1 MASREQLSADLLESR
16 EEVEELRNQIDQLQE
31 DSAQEIEDLES
42 QLKEQYA
49 GEMTSKDDQIAALE
63 AQLAE
68 QNTSWETSYN
78 ELSEQKIAMET
89 DYESKLATWTK
100 SREGG
105 REIWTNP
112 ITGETASTDMTW
124 KNERERKMEEDMK
137 KNKEKLDRNNA
148 ESRKGS
154 SKVQEVQKGLNDL
167 RKQLKVEQNAHAAL
181 RRRHFEDV
189 SASWDEIDKLERIV
203 MVLNEELER
212 AKASQEEAMTWQK
225 ANEMSA
231 KAKILR
237 AQLEADDATREMRK
251 AVKSARLVQVA
262 LEREL
267 RRRIMQTDQLGLSL
281 AEKDTIMAEAE
292 AIKQREF
299 DVLRVKLSKA
309 HEVHQDDLEALSRL
323 WPDENGYVLPT
334 MLQPYA
340 DVLRIERER
349 QDAQIAL
356 QKIDRNNRGPDAIDT
371 DSDDEEGVKHR
382 EDLERELDELREEML
397 YPSLRQIDLQELINP
412 KFKVVST
419 TPRRRKF
426 ALYDTPRAFIDKVP
440 IVPTNNDGVAEAS
453 EPLPLVFADQDE
465 EGEEGNEGDVIG
477 ETGEMVNQPDA
488 LKNDLQ
494 GDEKVRSKFFF
505 SKLRIVLNCV
515 SLYNRCNYRE
525 SYFFSLDFCF
535 HIFY

>member
-212 AKASQEEAMTWQK
+212 AKASQEEALTWQK

-453 EPLPLVFADQDE
+453 EPLPLVFADQGE

-494 GDEKVRSKFFF
+494 GDEKVRSKMFF
-505 SKLRIVLNCV
+505 SKVV
-515 SLYNRCNYRE
+515 ELY
-525 SYFFSLDFCF
+525 
-535 HIFY
+535 